1 MNFFNP
7 TRYPDINLYKIGL
20 SIVGIIKGNMLEF
33 GPVDVIVNAA
43 NEKCIGGGGID
54 GVIHQ
59 AAGPELKNACL
70 KIPVK
75 NSSNIRCPT
84 GSVRLTPSFNI
95 QNTTGAKY
103 IIHAVGPIYDMA
115 NSKNSKEILKQT
127 YESIFANI
135 DQNPEY
141 FNVISIPAISGG
153 IFGFPAKESGLVA
166 LTATREYLK
175 KKITNESNRKRKLII
190 LFFLMGIDNNGADI
204 YNTWLTEANRIFNL
218 YPKLN

>member
-1 MNFFNP
+1 MSFFNH
-7 TRYPDINLYKIGL
+7 TQYPDINLYKIGL

-43 NEKCIGGGGID
+43 NELLKKGGGID
-54 GVIHQ
+54 NAIHK
-59 AAGPELKNACL
+59 AAGTQLQEACN
-70 KIPVK
+70 KIPIVSG
-75 NSSNIRCPT
+75 NTRCQT

-103 IIHAVGPIYDMA
+103 IIHAVGPRY
-115 NSKNSKEILKQT
+115 NSANSKEILKQT

-135 DQNPEY
+135 DKNPEY

-153 IFGFPAKESGLVA
+153 IFGFPAKESGSVA

-175 KKITNESNRKRKLII
+175 KKITNGSNKKRKLII
-190 LFFLMGIDNNGADI
+190 LFFLMREDNYGTDI
-204 YNTWLTEANRIFNL
+204 YNTWLTEANNSIL
-218 YPKLN
+218 QAYKLS